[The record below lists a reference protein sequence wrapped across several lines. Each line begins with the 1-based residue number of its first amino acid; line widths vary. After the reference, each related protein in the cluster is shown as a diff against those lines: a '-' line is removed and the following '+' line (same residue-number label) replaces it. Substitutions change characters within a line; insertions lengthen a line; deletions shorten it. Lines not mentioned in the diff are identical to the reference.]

1 MRTLTIFFLFFSI
14 FLSANTDPIKTDSKI
29 EQVTV
34 FKNGAQV
41 IRMATANIPKGK
53 QVLKFIGLP
62 PSFDEKSFQLKAAG
76 DFTVLA
82 IQHQLQIDTQAIDEQ
97 LIARLFQSN
106 DSLAAIIEEWNL
118 QLEVLSEEEALILNN
133 NKNKDKSTDRL
144 AIDELKSMA
153 AFYRTQLKEIRLEK
167 LRFQR
172 KIKATQAKINQQQRN
187 AIAQQQKATTVQ
199 HKEVLVTTS
208 AKTAIKGK
216 FELSYLVNNAGW
228 IPTYDIRVKDVQS
241 PIDVLYKA
249 NVFQNS
255 GEDWKEV
262 KLTLSNA
269 DPRLSGEKPNLQKWN
284 LDFYK
289 SPYRQPVGKPKTYQ
303 QVGISYNADGS
314 KNIRGKVLDLEGESL
329 IGASVLIRG
338 TNTGTVT
345 DIDGNFEIRI
355 PAGYT
360 ALEISY
366 TGYST
371 KKVDLSTTYDYNFR
385 LEEGLELSE
394 VVVTGLASSR
404 YKLRRPR
411 PKKEKK
417 QATQPIAVTT
427 FEKTTSVEFQI
438 KEPYTIKKDGE
449 KYTVN
454 IQELGIP
461 AYYEYYCAP
470 KLEEAVFLTAMIS
483 DWEDYNLLS
492 GATSLYFEGTFLGNA
507 HLDVESLQDT
517 ISLSLGRDKN
527 ILVKRSLQ
535 KNYSKKQFI
544 GNKKMETKAIE
555 IEIRNKKKQAINLII
570 EDHLPVAI
578 TDDIEVKIG
587 DYKGAKLDKDSKIL
601 KWELQ
606 LAPEHTQK
614 IGFDYA
620 VKYPKRSRVVLD

>member
-1 MRTLTIFFLFFSI
+1 MRTLTFLFLLLST
-14 FLSANTDPIKTDSKI
+14 FLTANTDPIKTDSKI

-41 IRMATANIPKGK
+41 NRMATANIRQGK

-82 IQHQLQIDTQAIDEQ
+82 VQHQVQIDTQAVDEQ
-97 LIARLFQSN
+97 SIARLSRSN
-106 DSLAAIIEEWNL
+106 DSLAAVIEEWTL
-118 QLEVLSEEEALILNN
+118 QLEVLAEEEALILNN
-133 NKNKDKSTDRL
+133 NKNKDQSTDRL

-172 KIKATQAKINQQQRN
+172 KINATQANINQQQQVIITHQN
-187 AIAQQQKATTVQ
+187 KATTVQ
-199 HKEVLVTTS
+199 HKEVLVTIS
-208 AKTAIKGK
+208 AKTVTTGK
-216 FELSYLVNNAGW
+216 FELSYIVNNAGW
-228 IPTYDIRVKDVQS
+228 IPTYDLRVKDVQS

-255 GEDWKEV
+255 GEDWEEV

-269 DPRLSGEKPNLQKWN
+269 DPRLSGQKPNLTKWN
-284 LDFYK
+284 LGFYT
-289 SPYRQPVGKPKTYQ
+289 PTYRRPIAKPNAYQPT
-303 QVGISYNADGS
+303 GISYNADGS
-314 KNIRGKVLDLEGESL
+314 RNIRGKVLDVEGESL

-338 TNTGTVT
+338 TNSGTVT
-345 DIDGNFEIRI
+345 DIDGNFEITV
-355 PAGYT
+355 PAKST
-360 ALEISY
+360 TLQISY
-366 TGYST
+366 TGYNS
-371 KKVDLSTTYDYNFR
+371 KKIDLTTTYDYNFR
-385 LEEGLELSE
+385 LEEGLALDE
-394 VVVTGLASSR
+394 VVLTGRASGVSLKRSSR
-404 YKLRRPR
+404 
-411 PKKEKK
+411 KEKK

-427 FEKTTSVEFQI
+427 FKKTTSVEFQI

-449 KYTVN
+449 KYMVT
-454 IQELGIP
+454 IQQLDIP

-470 KLEEAVFLTAMIS
+470 KLEEAVFLTAMVS
-483 DWEDYNLLS
+483 NWEDYNLLS

-535 KNYSKKQFI
+535 KDYSKKQFI

-555 IEIRNKKKQAINLII
+555 IEIRNKKKQPINLII
-570 EDHLPVAI
+570 EDHLPVSI
-578 TDDIEVKIG
+578 TDNIEVKIG
-587 DYKGAKLDKDSKIL
+587 TYKGAKLDKESKIL

-606 LAPEHTQK
+606 LAAESAQK
-614 IGFDYA
+614 IGFDYS
-620 VKYPKRSRVVLD
+620 VKYPKRNRVVLD